1 MRTIKYTYSHGDIEL
16 DCQLEYEPGY
26 RETDIDP
33 AWPAQ
38 AVLITAKAG
47 GVDVAPLLSDELVA
61 MIEEGATWS
70 MQS

>member
-1 MRTIKYTYSHGDIEL
+1 MRTISHTYSHGDIEL
-16 DCQLEYEPGY
+16 VCELEYSPGE

-38 AVLITAKAG
+38 AVLITAKIQ
-47 GVDVAPLLSDELVA
+47 GVDVVPLLNDEIIGN
-61 MIEEGATWS
+61 IEESAVWS